1 MAGSNNNEYD
11 LLNRTLLTEGKFT
24 TQEPIDL
31 TNCDKEPI
39 HIPGQIQPHG
49 VLLAFT
55 KDNEH
60 NIVQAS
66 RNTMALLGI
75 EAEELLGT
83 PLTNLIGEEQ
93 LLSLLEYDLNTEST
107 SDLQYTRLNIDVQ
120 NTVTEFFVILHE
132 SEGLLILELELESV
146 DERTVVN
153 DFDWIRTFFGRI
165 KQTNSRSEASQVAAE
180 HVKEM
185 LGYDRV
191 MIYEFDEQWNGKVI
205 AEAREPELEPFLGHH
220 YPASDIPKQARQLYL
235 RNWLR
240 TIVDVHY
247 TPVEIIPTVQPL
259 TGKPLN
265 LSLSILRSVSP
276 LHIEYLHNMGVG
288 ATVTIS
294 LIHDNQLWGLITC
307 HHYSPKYISH
317 RIRNLCNFIG
327 SFFSSELY
335 QRQQIDDYES
345 ELYLRRQ
352 AARIADVFIGNTSFV
367 RVIEQLQEEEKTLLD
382 LMNASGAAI
391 SYQDKLLLY
400 GKTPTP
406 GQIRELAGWLGGRA
420 KNYVY
425 ANSRLSL
432 DYEPAKAYKEK
443 ASGALYLALSPGQQ
457 NYIIWFRPEL
467 LQIVDWAGD
476 PAKAVIQDNDGM
488 RLSPRKSF
496 EKWRQVVQ
504 STSLPWKTKE
514 INILPELKTI
524 VHRQTENQLQQVEEL
539 ALQNARVLRQNEQRY
554 LQLMELSPVAFLT
567 ITSGQIIYS
576 NSEAAELFGAANT
589 QALVGQDFIQYIS
602 PSSQIEIQEHLEQ
615 LEQNTVQLIS
625 ASGSFVDSDNTP
637 MLLEVTL
644 TSITYGGKPSVM
656 MIARQSTSNMEQQEA
671 YSTMSEQLHSYLATD
686 PLTDI
691 PNRPAFEK
699 SLEARWEEA
708 VEKQEHLGLLLIDLD
723 GLRAYN
729 AIHGLNGG
737 DLCLQWVADVIN
749 MIGVVHGASIARFSG
764 GAFTVM
770 LAGADHTKTQSL
782 AEEISQSVLALQIP
796 RDTSNSGEFM
806 TVTIGGVSV
815 IPTSSLHPTDLIGLV
830 EKSLMN
836 AKNKGKNQI
845 DCCEAEF

>member
-1 MAGSNNNEYD
+1 MASTNNNESD

-49 VLLAFT
+49 VLLAIT
-55 KDNEH
+55 KDDEH
-60 NIVQAS
+60 TIVQAS
-66 RNTMALLGI
+66 RNTMTLFGVA
-75 EAEELLGT
+75 AEELLGQ
-83 PLTNLIGEEQ
+83 PLATLIGEEQ
-93 LLSLLEYDLNTEST
+93 LIALLQYDLSTQST
-107 SDLQYTRLNIDVQ
+107 SDLQYTRLNINVQ
-120 NTVTEFFVILHE
+120 DTITEFFVILHE
-132 SEGLLILELELESV
+132 SEGLLILEFELDTI
-146 DERTVVN
+146 DEHTVAN
-153 DFDWIRTFFGRI
+153 DFEWIRTFFGRV
-165 KQTNSRSEASQVAAE
+165 KQTKSRNEASQVAAE
-180 HVKEM
+180 QIKQM

-191 MIYEFDEQWNGKVI
+191 MIYEFDENWNGKVI
-205 AEAREPELEPFLGHH
+205 AEAKEAELEPFLGHN

-247 TPVEIIPTVQPL
+247 TPVEIIPTVQPI

-307 HHYSPKYISH
+307 HHYSPKYIPH
-317 RIRNLCNFIG
+317 RVRNLCNFLG

-345 ELYLRRQ
+345 EIAMRRQ
-352 AARIADVFIGNTSFV
+352 AARIADVFIRNTSFV

-382 LMNASGAAI
+382 LMSASGAAI

-400 GKTPTP
+400 GQTPTA
-406 GQIRELAGWLGGRA
+406 GQVRELAGWLGGKA

-457 NYIIWFRPEL
+457 NYIIWFRPEV
-467 LQIVDWAGD
+467 LQIVEWAGD
-476 PAKAVIQDNDGM
+476 PVKAVIQDNDGM

-504 STSLPWKTKE
+504 STSFPWKTKE

-539 ALQNARVLRQNEQRY
+539 ALQNARILRQNEQRY

-567 ITSGQIIYS
+567 ITNGQIIYS
-576 NSEAAELFGAANT
+576 NSEAVELFGAKST
-589 QALVGQDFIQYIS
+589 QGLIGKDFAQYIS
-602 PSSQIEIQEHLEQ
+602 KSSQTDMQKSLEELQE
-615 LEQNTVQLIS
+615 NVVQLIS
-625 ASGSFVDSDNTP
+625 TNGFFTDVDQNV
-637 MLLEVTL
+637 MQLEVTL
-644 TSITYGGKPSVM
+644 TSITYGGQPSVM
-656 MIARQSTSNMEQQEA
+656 MIARLMASNVEQTEA
-671 YSTMSEQLHSYLATD
+671 YTTLSDQLHSYLATD

-699 SLEARWEEA
+699 ALELNWANAITEQKPLA
-708 VEKQEHLGLLLIDLD
+708 LLLVDLD

-729 AIHGLNGG
+729 AVHGLNGG
-737 DLCLQWVADVIN
+737 DLCLQWVADVLT
-749 MIGVVHGASIARFSG
+749 MIGSIHEATIARFSG

-770 LAGADHTKTQSL
+770 LVGADQEQAGSL

-796 RDTSNSGEFM
+796 RDSSNSGEFM
-806 TVTIGGVSV
+806 TVTIGGVSM
-815 IPTSSLHPTDLIGLV
+815 IPNASLQPTDLIDQV
-830 EKSLMN
+830 ERSLMK

-845 DCCEAEF
+845 FCCEAQY

>member
-1 MAGSNNNEYD
+1 MSGTNNNEYD

-39 HIPGQIQPHG
+39 HIPGQVQPHG
-49 VLLAFT
+49 VLLAVT

-60 NIVQAS
+60 TIVQAS
-66 RNTMALLGI
+66 RNTMTLLGI
-75 EAEELLGT
+75 EAEELLGQ
-83 PLTNLIGEEQ
+83 PLSSLIGEEQ
-93 LLSLLEYDLNTEST
+93 LLSLLQYDLSTEST
-107 SDLQYTRLNIDVQ
+107 SDLQYTRLNMNVQ
-120 NTVTEFFVILHE
+120 DTSTEFFVILHE
-132 SEGLLILELELESV
+132 SEGLIILEFELDAIDES
-146 DERTVVN
+146 TVVN
-153 DFDWIRTFFGRI
+153 DFEWIRAFFGRV
-165 KQTNSRSEASQVAAE
+165 KQTKNRFEASQVAAE
-180 HVKEM
+180 QIKQM

-191 MIYEFDEQWNGKVI
+191 MIYEFDENWNGKVI
-205 AEAREPELEPFLGHH
+205 AEAKEAAFEPFLGHN
-220 YPASDIPKQARQLYL
+220 YPASDIPKQARELYL

-247 TPVEIIPTVQPL
+247 APVEIIPTVQPI

-276 LHIEYLHNMGVG
+276 LHIEYLHNMGVS

-307 HHYSPKYISH
+307 HHYSPKYIPH
-317 RIRNLCNFIG
+317 RIRNLCNFLG

-335 QRQQIDDYES
+335 QRQQIDDYEA
-345 ELYLRRQ
+345 ELTMRRQ
-352 AARIADVFIGNTSFV
+352 ASRIADVFIGNTSFV
-367 RVIEQLQEEEKTLLD
+367 RVIEQLQEEETTLLS
-382 LMNASGAAI
+382 LMSASGAAI
-391 SYQDKLLLY
+391 SYQDKLLLH
-400 GKTPTP
+400 GQTPTA
-406 GQIRELAGWLGGRA
+406 GQIRELAGWLGSKA
-420 KNYVY
+420 KNHVY

-457 NYIIWFRPEL
+457 NYIIWFRPEV

-476 PAKAVIQDNDGM
+476 PVKAVIQDNDGM

-504 STSLPWKTKE
+504 STSVSWKAKE

-539 ALQNARVLRQNEQRY
+539 ALQNARILRQNEQRY
-554 LQLMELSPVAFLT
+554 LQLMELSPVAFMT
-567 ITSGQIIYS
+567 ITNGQIIYS
-576 NSEAAELFGAANT
+576 NSEAAELFGAKNT
-589 QALVGQDFIQYIS
+589 QTLIGKDFTQYIS
-602 PSSQIEIQEHLEQ
+602 KQSQDDMQKSLDELQE
-615 LEQNTVQLIS
+615 NVVQLIS
-625 ASGSFVDSDNTP
+625 TNGFFTDADQN
-637 MLLEVTL
+637 MMQLEVTL

-656 MIARQSTSNMEQQEA
+656 MIARLVASNIEQTEA
-671 YSTMSEQLHSYLATD
+671 YSNMSDQLHSYLATD

-699 SLEARWEEA
+699 SLDLNWETALAEQQYLT
-708 VEKQEHLGLLLIDLD
+708 VFLIDLD

-737 DLCLQWVADVIN
+737 DLCLQWVADVLA
-749 MIGVVHGASIARFSG
+749 MIGSIHEATIARFSG
-764 GAFTVM
+764 GAFTMM
-770 LAGADHTKTQSL
+770 LLGSDQAHAKSLTQ
-782 AEEISQSVLALQIP
+782 EISQSVLALQIP

-806 TVTIGGVSV
+806 TVTIGGISV
-815 IPTSSLHPTDLIGLV
+815 IPTSSMRPSDMIDQAERSLIR
-830 EKSLMN
+830 

-845 DCCEAEF
+845 FCCDGE

>member
-1 MAGSNNNEYD
+1 MSVSKNNEYD

-49 VLLAFT
+49 VLLAIT

-60 NIVQAS
+60 TIVQAS
-66 RNTMALLGI
+66 RNTMTLFGI
-75 EAEELLGT
+75 EAEELLGQ
-83 PLTNLIGEEQ
+83 PLASLIGEEQ
-93 LLSLLEYDLNTEST
+93 LLSLLQYDLSTEST
-107 SDLQYTRLNIDVQ
+107 SDLQYTRLMINLQD
-120 NTVTEFFVILHE
+120 TSTEFFVILHE
-132 SEGLLILELELESV
+132 SEGLIILEFELDAIDES
-146 DERTVVN
+146 TVVN
-153 DFDWIRTFFGRI
+153 DFEWIRAFFGRV
-165 KQTNSRSEASQVAAE
+165 KQTNNRFEASQVAAE
-180 HVKEM
+180 QIKEM

-191 MIYEFDEQWNGKVI
+191 MIYEFDENWNGKVI
-205 AEAREPELEPFLGHH
+205 AEAKETALEPFLGHN
-220 YPASDIPKQARQLYL
+220 YPASDIPKQARELYL

-247 TPVEIIPTVQPL
+247 TPVEIIPTVQPV

-307 HHYSPKYISH
+307 HHYSPKYIPH
-317 RIRNLCNFIG
+317 RVRNLCNFLG

-345 ELYLRRQ
+345 ELAMRRQ
-352 AARIADVFIGNTSFV
+352 ASRIADVFIGNTSFV
-367 RVIEQLQEEEKTLLD
+367 RVIEQLQEEETTLLS
-382 LMNASGAAI
+382 LMSASGAAI

-400 GKTPTP
+400 GQTPTA
-406 GQIRELAGWLGGRA
+406 GQIRELAGWLGSKA
-420 KNYVY
+420 KNHVY

-457 NYIIWFRPEL
+457 NYIIWFRPEV

-476 PAKAVIQDNDGM
+476 PVKAVIQDNDGM

-504 STSLPWKTKE
+504 STSFSWKAKE

-539 ALQNARVLRQNEQRY
+539 ALQNARILRQNEQRY
-554 LQLMELSPVAFLT
+554 LQLMELSPVAFMT
-567 ITSGQIIYS
+567 ITNGQIIYS
-576 NSEAAELFGAANT
+576 NSEAAELFGAKTT
-589 QALVGQDFIQYIS
+589 QALIGKEFAQYIGKQ
-602 PSSQIEIQEHLEQ
+602 SQDDMQKSLDELQE
-615 LEQNTVQLIS
+615 NVVQLIS
-625 ASGSFVDSDNTP
+625 TNGLFIDVDQN
-637 MLLEVTL
+637 MMQLEVTL

-656 MIARQSTSNMEQQEA
+656 MIARLVASNIEQAEA
-671 YSTMSEQLHSYLATD
+671 YSTMSDQLHSYLATD

-699 SLEARWEEA
+699 SLELNWDTALAEQQYLT
-708 VEKQEHLGLLLIDLD
+708 VFLIDLD

-737 DLCLQWVADVIN
+737 DLCLQWVADVLA
-749 MIGVVHGASIARFSG
+749 MIGSIHDATIARFSG
-764 GAFTVM
+764 GAFTMM
-770 LAGADHTKTQSL
+770 LLGSDQVHAKSL
-782 AEEISQSVLALQIP
+782 AQEISQSVLALQIP

-815 IPTSSLHPTDLIGLV
+815 IPTSSMRPSDMIDQA
-830 EKSLMN
+830 ERSLMR

-845 DCCEAEF
+845 FCCDGE

>member
-1 MAGSNNNEYD
+1 MSVSKNNEYD

-49 VLLAFT
+49 VLLAIT

-60 NIVQAS
+60 TIVQAS
-66 RNTMALLGI
+66 RNTMTLFGI
-75 EAEELLGT
+75 EAEELLGQ
-83 PLTNLIGEEQ
+83 PLASLIGEEQ
-93 LLSLLEYDLNTEST
+93 LLSLLQYDLSTEST
-107 SDLQYTRLNIDVQ
+107 SDLQYTRLMINLQD
-120 NTVTEFFVILHE
+120 TSTEFFVILHE
-132 SEGLLILELELESV
+132 SEGLIILEFELDAIDES
-146 DERTVVN
+146 TVVN
-153 DFDWIRTFFGRI
+153 DFEWIRAFFGRV
-165 KQTNSRSEASQVAAE
+165 KQTKNRFEASQVAAE
-180 HVKEM
+180 QIKEM

-191 MIYEFDEQWNGKVI
+191 MIYEFDENWNGKVI
-205 AEAREPELEPFLGHH
+205 AEAKETALEPFLGHN
-220 YPASDIPKQARQLYL
+220 YPASDIPKQARELYL

-247 TPVEIIPTVQPL
+247 TPVEIIPTVQPV

-307 HHYSPKYISH
+307 HHYSPKYIPH
-317 RIRNLCNFIG
+317 RVRNLCNFLG

-345 ELYLRRQ
+345 ELAMRRQ
-352 AARIADVFIGNTSFV
+352 ASRIADVFIGNTSFV
-367 RVIEQLQEEEKTLLD
+367 RVIEQLQEEETTLLS
-382 LMNASGAAI
+382 LMSASGAAI

-400 GKTPTP
+400 GQTPTA
-406 GQIRELAGWLGGRA
+406 GQIRELAGWLGSKA
-420 KNYVY
+420 KNHVY

-457 NYIIWFRPEL
+457 NYIIWFRPEV

-476 PAKAVIQDNDGM
+476 PVKAVIQDNDSM

-504 STSLPWKTKE
+504 STSFSWKAKE

-539 ALQNARVLRQNEQRY
+539 ALQNARILRQNEQRY
-554 LQLMELSPVAFLT
+554 LQLMELSPVAFMT
-567 ITSGQIIYS
+567 ITNGQIIYS
-576 NSEAAELFGAANT
+576 NSEAAELFGAKNT
-589 QALVGQDFIQYIS
+589 QALIGKEFAQYIGKQ
-602 PSSQIEIQEHLEQ
+602 SQDDMQKSLDELQE
-615 LEQNTVQLIS
+615 NVVQLIS
-625 ASGSFVDSDNTP
+625 TNGFFIDVDQN
-637 MLLEVTL
+637 MMQLEVTL

-656 MIARQSTSNMEQQEA
+656 MIARLVASNIEQAEA
-671 YSTMSEQLHSYLATD
+671 YSTMSDQLHSYLATD

-699 SLEARWEEA
+699 SLELNWDTALAEQQYLT
-708 VEKQEHLGLLLIDLD
+708 VFLIDLD

-737 DLCLQWVADVIN
+737 DLCLQWVADVLA
-749 MIGVVHGASIARFSG
+749 MIGSIHDATIARFSG
-764 GAFTVM
+764 GAFTMM
-770 LAGADHTKTQSL
+770 LLGSDQVHAKSL
-782 AEEISQSVLALQIP
+782 AQEISQSVLALQIP

-815 IPTSSLHPTDLIGLV
+815 IPTSSMRPSDMIDQA
-830 EKSLMN
+830 ERSLMR

-845 DCCEAEF
+845 FCCDGE

>member
-1 MAGSNNNEYD
+1 MSVSKNNEYD

-49 VLLAFT
+49 VLLAIT

-60 NIVQAS
+60 TIVQAS
-66 RNTMALLGI
+66 RNTMTLFGI
-75 EAEELLGT
+75 EAEELLGQ
-83 PLTNLIGEEQ
+83 PLASLIGEEQ
-93 LLSLLEYDLNTEST
+93 LLSLLQYDLSTEST
-107 SDLQYTRLNIDVQ
+107 SDLQYTRLMINLQD
-120 NTVTEFFVILHE
+120 TSTEFFVILHE
-132 SEGLLILELELESV
+132 SEGLIILEFELDAIDES
-146 DERTVVN
+146 TVVN
-153 DFDWIRTFFGRI
+153 DFEWIRAFFGRV
-165 KQTNSRSEASQVAAE
+165 KQTKNRFEASQVAAE
-180 HVKEM
+180 QIKEM

-191 MIYEFDEQWNGKVI
+191 MIYEFDENWNGKVI
-205 AEAREPELEPFLGHH
+205 AEAKETALEPFLGHN
-220 YPASDIPKQARQLYL
+220 YPASDIPKQARELYL

-247 TPVEIIPTVQPL
+247 TPVEIIPTVQPV

-307 HHYSPKYISH
+307 HHYSPKYIPH
-317 RIRNLCNFIG
+317 RVRNLCNFLG

-345 ELYLRRQ
+345 ELAMRRQ
-352 AARIADVFIGNTSFV
+352 ASRIADVFIGNTSFV
-367 RVIEQLQEEEKTLLD
+367 RVIEQLQEEETTLLS
-382 LMNASGAAI
+382 LMSASGAAI

-400 GKTPTP
+400 GQTPTA
-406 GQIRELAGWLGGRA
+406 GQIRELAGWLGSKA
-420 KNYVY
+420 KNHVY

-457 NYIIWFRPEL
+457 NYIIWFRPEV

-476 PAKAVIQDNDGM
+476 PVKAVIQDNDGM

-504 STSLPWKTKE
+504 STSFSWKAKE

-539 ALQNARVLRQNEQRY
+539 ALQNARILRQNEQRY
-554 LQLMELSPVAFLT
+554 LQLMELSPVAFMT
-567 ITSGQIIYS
+567 ITNGQIIYS
-576 NSEAAELFGAANT
+576 NSEAAELFGAKTT
-589 QALVGQDFIQYIS
+589 QALIGKEFAQYIGKQ
-602 PSSQIEIQEHLEQ
+602 SQDDMQKSLDELQE
-615 LEQNTVQLIS
+615 NVVQLIS
-625 ASGSFVDSDNTP
+625 TNGFFIDVDQN
-637 MLLEVTL
+637 MMQLEVTL

-656 MIARQSTSNMEQQEA
+656 MIARLVASNIEQAEA
-671 YSTMSEQLHSYLATD
+671 YSTMSDQLHSYLATD

-699 SLEARWEEA
+699 SLELNWDTALAEQQYLT
-708 VEKQEHLGLLLIDLD
+708 VFLIDLD

-737 DLCLQWVADVIN
+737 DLCLQWVADVLA
-749 MIGVVHGASIARFSG
+749 MIGSIHDATIARFSG
-764 GAFTVM
+764 GAFTMM
-770 LAGADHTKTQSL
+770 LLGSDQAHAKSL
-782 AEEISQSVLALQIP
+782 AQEISQSVLALQIP

-815 IPTSSLHPTDLIGLV
+815 IPTSSMRPSDMIDQA
-830 EKSLMN
+830 ERSLMR

-845 DCCEAEF
+845 FCCDGE

>member
-1 MAGSNNNEYD
+1 MSVSKNNEYD

-49 VLLAFT
+49 VLLAIT

-60 NIVQAS
+60 TIVQAS
-66 RNTMALLGI
+66 RNTMTLFGI
-75 EAEELLGT
+75 EAEELLGQ
-83 PLTNLIGEEQ
+83 PLASLIGEEQ
-93 LLSLLEYDLNTEST
+93 LLSLLQYDLSTEST
-107 SDLQYTRLNIDVQ
+107 SDLQYTRLMINLQDT
-120 NTVTEFFVILHE
+120 NTEFFVILHE
-132 SEGLLILELELESV
+132 SEGLIILEFELDAIDES
-146 DERTVVN
+146 TVVN
-153 DFDWIRTFFGRI
+153 DFEWIRAFFGRV
-165 KQTNSRSEASQVAAE
+165 KQTKNRFEASQVAAE
-180 HVKEM
+180 QIKEM

-191 MIYEFDEQWNGKVI
+191 MIYEFDENWNGKVI
-205 AEAREPELEPFLGHH
+205 AEAKETALEPFLGHN
-220 YPASDIPKQARQLYL
+220 YPASDIPKQARELYL

-247 TPVEIIPTVQPL
+247 TPVEIIPTVQPV

-307 HHYSPKYISH
+307 HHYSPKYIPH
-317 RIRNLCNFIG
+317 RVRNLCNFLG

-345 ELYLRRQ
+345 ELAMRRQ
-352 AARIADVFIGNTSFV
+352 ASRIADVFIGNTSFV
-367 RVIEQLQEEEKTLLD
+367 RVIEQLQEEETTLLS
-382 LMNASGAAI
+382 LMSASGAAI

-400 GKTPTP
+400 GQTPTA
-406 GQIRELAGWLGGRA
+406 GQIRELAGWLGSKA
-420 KNYVY
+420 KNHVY

-457 NYIIWFRPEL
+457 NYIIWFRPEV

-476 PAKAVIQDNDGM
+476 PVKAVIQDNDGM

-504 STSLPWKTKE
+504 STSFSWKAKE

-539 ALQNARVLRQNEQRY
+539 ALQNARILRQNEQRY
-554 LQLMELSPVAFLT
+554 LQLMELSPVAFMT
-567 ITSGQIIYS
+567 ITNGQIIYS
-576 NSEAAELFGAANT
+576 NSEAAELFGAKTT
-589 QALVGQDFIQYIS
+589 QALIGKEFAQYIGKQ
-602 PSSQIEIQEHLEQ
+602 SQDDMQKSLDELQE
-615 LEQNTVQLIS
+615 NVVQLIS
-625 ASGSFVDSDNTP
+625 TNGFFIDVDQN
-637 MLLEVTL
+637 MMQLEVTL

-656 MIARQSTSNMEQQEA
+656 MIARLVASNIEQAEA
-671 YSTMSEQLHSYLATD
+671 YSTMSDQLHSYLATD

-699 SLEARWEEA
+699 SLELNWDTALAEQQYLT
-708 VEKQEHLGLLLIDLD
+708 VFLIDLD

-737 DLCLQWVADVIN
+737 DLCLQWVADVLA
-749 MIGVVHGASIARFSG
+749 MIGSIHDATIARFSG
-764 GAFTVM
+764 GAFTMM
-770 LAGADHTKTQSL
+770 LLGSDQVHAKSL
-782 AEEISQSVLALQIP
+782 AQEISQSVLALQIP

-815 IPTSSLHPTDLIGLV
+815 IPTSSMRPSDMIDQA
-830 EKSLMN
+830 ERSLMR

-845 DCCEAEF
+845 FCCDGE

>member
-1 MAGSNNNEYD
+1 MSVSKNNEYD

-49 VLLAFT
+49 VLLAIT

-60 NIVQAS
+60 TIVQAS
-66 RNTMALLGI
+66 RNTMTLFGI
-75 EAEELLGT
+75 EAEELLGQ
-83 PLTNLIGEEQ
+83 PLASLIGEEQ
-93 LLSLLEYDLNTEST
+93 LLSLLQYDLSTEST
-107 SDLQYTRLNIDVQ
+107 SDLQYTRLMINLQD
-120 NTVTEFFVILHE
+120 TSTEFFVILHE
-132 SEGLLILELELESV
+132 SEGLIILEFELDAIDES
-146 DERTVVN
+146 TVVN
-153 DFDWIRTFFGRI
+153 DFEWIRAFFGRV
-165 KQTNSRSEASQVAAE
+165 KQTKNRFEASQVAAE
-180 HVKEM
+180 QIKEM

-191 MIYEFDEQWNGKVI
+191 MIYEFDENWNGKVI
-205 AEAREPELEPFLGHH
+205 AEAKETALEPFLGHN
-220 YPASDIPKQARQLYL
+220 YPASDIPKQARELYL

-247 TPVEIIPTVQPL
+247 TPVEIIPTVQPV

-307 HHYSPKYISH
+307 HHYSPKYIPH
-317 RIRNLCNFIG
+317 RVRNLCNFLG

-345 ELYLRRQ
+345 ELAMRRQ
-352 AARIADVFIGNTSFV
+352 ASRIADVFIGNTSFV
-367 RVIEQLQEEEKTLLD
+367 RVIEQLQEEETTLLS
-382 LMNASGAAI
+382 LMSASGAAI

-400 GKTPTP
+400 GQTPTA
-406 GQIRELAGWLGGRA
+406 GQIRELAGWLGSKA
-420 KNYVY
+420 KNHVY

-457 NYIIWFRPEL
+457 NYIIWFRPEV

-476 PAKAVIQDNDGM
+476 PVKAVIQDNDGM

-504 STSLPWKTKE
+504 STSFSWKAKE

-539 ALQNARVLRQNEQRY
+539 ALQNARILRQNEQRY
-554 LQLMELSPVAFLT
+554 LQLMELSPVAFMT
-567 ITSGQIIYS
+567 ITNGQIIYS
-576 NSEAAELFGAANT
+576 NSEAAELFGAKTT
-589 QALVGQDFIQYIS
+589 QALIGKEFAQYIGKQ
-602 PSSQIEIQEHLEQ
+602 SQDDMQKSLDELQE
-615 LEQNTVQLIS
+615 NVVQLIS
-625 ASGSFVDSDNTP
+625 TNGFFIDVDQN
-637 MLLEVTL
+637 MMQLEVTL

-656 MIARQSTSNMEQQEA
+656 MIARLVASNIEQAEA
-671 YSTMSEQLHSYLATD
+671 YSTMSDQLHSYLATD

-699 SLEARWEEA
+699 SLELNWDTALAEQQYLT
-708 VEKQEHLGLLLIDLD
+708 VFLIDLD

-737 DLCLQWVADVIN
+737 DLCLQWVADVLA
-749 MIGVVHGASIARFSG
+749 MIGSIHEATIARFSG
-764 GAFTVM
+764 GAFTMM
-770 LAGADHTKTQSL
+770 LLGSDQVHAKSL
-782 AEEISQSVLALQIP
+782 AQEISQSVLALQIP

-815 IPTSSLHPTDLIGLV
+815 IPTSSMRPSDMIDQA
-830 EKSLMN
+830 ERSLMR

-845 DCCEAEF
+845 FCCDGE

>member
-1 MAGSNNNEYD
+1 MSVSKNNEYD

-49 VLLAFT
+49 VLLAIT

-60 NIVQAS
+60 TIVQAS
-66 RNTMALLGI
+66 RNTMTLFGI
-75 EAEELLGT
+75 EAEELLGQ
-83 PLTNLIGEEQ
+83 PLASLIGEEQ
-93 LLSLLEYDLNTEST
+93 LLSLLQYDLSTEST
-107 SDLQYTRLNIDVQ
+107 SDLQYTRLMINLQD
-120 NTVTEFFVILHE
+120 TSTEFFVILHE
-132 SEGLLILELELESV
+132 SEGLIILEFELDAIDES
-146 DERTVVN
+146 TVVN
-153 DFDWIRTFFGRI
+153 DFEWIRAFFGRV
-165 KQTNSRSEASQVAAE
+165 KQTKNRFEASQVAAE
-180 HVKEM
+180 QIKEM

-191 MIYEFDEQWNGKVI
+191 MIYEFDENWNGKVI
-205 AEAREPELEPFLGHH
+205 AEAKETALEPFLGHN
-220 YPASDIPKQARQLYL
+220 YPASDIPKQARELYL

-247 TPVEIIPTVQPL
+247 TPVEIIPTVQPV

-307 HHYSPKYISH
+307 HHYSPKYIPH
-317 RIRNLCNFIG
+317 RVRNLCNFLG

-345 ELYLRRQ
+345 ELAMRRQ
-352 AARIADVFIGNTSFV
+352 ASRIADVFIGNTSFV
-367 RVIEQLQEEEKTLLD
+367 RVIEQLQEEETTLLN
-382 LMNASGAAI
+382 LMSASGAAI

-400 GKTPTP
+400 GQTPTA
-406 GQIRELAGWLGGRA
+406 GQIRELAGWLGSKA
-420 KNYVY
+420 KNHVY

-457 NYIIWFRPEL
+457 NYIIWFRPEV

-476 PAKAVIQDNDGM
+476 PVKAVIQDDDGM

-504 STSLPWKTKE
+504 STSFSWKAKE

-539 ALQNARVLRQNEQRY
+539 ALQNARILRQNEQRY
-554 LQLMELSPVAFLT
+554 LQLMELSPVAFMT
-567 ITSGQIIYS
+567 ITNGQIIYS
-576 NSEAAELFGAANT
+576 NSEAAELFGAKTT
-589 QALVGQDFIQYIS
+589 QALIGKEFAQYIGKQ
-602 PSSQIEIQEHLEQ
+602 SQDDMQKSLDELQE
-615 LEQNTVQLIS
+615 NVVQLIS
-625 ASGSFVDSDNTP
+625 TNGFFIDVDQN
-637 MLLEVTL
+637 MMQLEVTL

-656 MIARQSTSNMEQQEA
+656 MIARLVASNIEQAEA
-671 YSTMSEQLHSYLATD
+671 YSTMSDQLHSYLATD

-699 SLEARWEEA
+699 SLELNWDTALAEQQYLT
-708 VEKQEHLGLLLIDLD
+708 VFLIDLD
-723 GLRAYN
+723 DLRAYN

-737 DLCLQWVADVIN
+737 DLCLQWVADVLA
-749 MIGVVHGASIARFSG
+749 MIGSIHDATIARFSG
-764 GAFTVM
+764 GAFTMM
-770 LAGADHTKTQSL
+770 LLGSDQVHAKSL
-782 AEEISQSVLALQIP
+782 AQEISQSVLALQIP

-815 IPTSSLHPTDLIGLV
+815 VPTSSMRPSDMIDQA
-830 EKSLMN
+830 ERSLMR
-836 AKNKGKNQI
+836 AKNEGKNQI
-845 DCCEAEF
+845 FCCDGE